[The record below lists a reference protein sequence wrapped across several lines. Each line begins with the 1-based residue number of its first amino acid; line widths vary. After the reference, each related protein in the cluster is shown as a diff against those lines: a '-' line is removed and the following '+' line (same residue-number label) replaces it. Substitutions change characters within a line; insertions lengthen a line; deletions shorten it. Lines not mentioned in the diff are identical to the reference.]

1 MSIPE
6 NACNE
11 NLMFIQTVHD
21 GLLCSFLVHVDPV
34 KDNLIYKD
42 LFECNEIGMAVN
54 ISLPCPTGPG
64 GNELIEAWTR
74 FCKSNCTE
82 ANYIEA
88 SSNNLPAIAK
98 ARWWAIYSKKVYSTL

>member
-1 MSIPE
+1 MSTSE

-11 NLMFIQTVHD
+11 NLMLIQTVED
-21 GLLCSFLVHVDPV
+21 GLLCSFLVYVDPV

-74 FCKSNCTE
+74 FFKSNCIE
-82 ANYIEA
+82 ENYIEA

>member
-1 MSIPE
+1 MSTSE

-21 GLLCSFLVHVDPV
+21 GLLCSFLVHIDPV

-54 ISLPCPTGPG
+54 ISLPCPAGPE
-64 GNELIEAWTR
+64 GNELIRAWTK
-74 FCKSNCTE
+74 FCESNCID

-88 SSNNLPAIAK
+88 SSNNMPAIAE